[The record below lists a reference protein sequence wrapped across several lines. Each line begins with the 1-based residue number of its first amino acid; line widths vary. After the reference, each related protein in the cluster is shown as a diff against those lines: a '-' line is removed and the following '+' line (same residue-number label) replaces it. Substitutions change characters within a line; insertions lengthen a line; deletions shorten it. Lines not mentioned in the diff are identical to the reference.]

1 MKWIKN
7 MEEKQRTET
16 KIVTGIKRRYT
27 IDPVVVKQI
36 IQDYLEK
43 LHTKTC
49 ESVVER
55 QGHIRG
61 KQLTKIDTRRNRKL
75 ECSHNYFEKLSL

>member
-7 MEEKQRTET
+7 MEEKQRTEAKT
-16 KIVTGIKRRYT
+16 VTGIKRRYT
-27 IDPVVVKQI
+27 IDPVVIKQI

-49 ESVVER
+49 ESVDE
-55 QGHIRG
+55 GEAG
-61 KQLTKIDTRRNRKL
+61 G
-75 ECSHNYFEKLSL
+75 EY